1 MGVGA
6 AKKTRGTAKGISPE
20 QFRKAEEG
28 IGPVLGKKFSG
39 AWIAKNG
46 RDLLAQANVEY
57 AEWLENN
64 PPARNPVG
72 WLLNGAYWRAL
83 NLYDSERRKPREA
96 SLEAVFHIA
105 DESTP
110 SPEQQVLEEDRKRR
124 LQKALGH
131 LPQKECELL
140 SLVYYEGL
148 SIRAAGRKLGW
159 GKSAADRHHNAA
171 MEKMLAI
178 VGERKF
184 LSPAIL
190 GPLAWAVLDVPARG
204 PLRAAWHAALG
215 PLREAMALGADAAQ
229 AGAHRLAEPMRR
241 LSLLTEPGNATA
253 AGGGGRVLG
262 YCGVAAGTVICGLLG
277 SGVVGPGVSAL
288 PAAAPEAPRPR
299 AVEHRLTAS
308 PAAIAT
314 PKLSTPELPLPQ
326 PSAHSE
332 TPPQTEPVK
341 PTRRRAR
348 NPLYRAP
355 VASGHQSASEFG
367 DNNFAPAP
375 TPESAQPSE
384 APPESPPVPSPP
396 TGSKSSG
403 SSAASEF
410 GL

>member
-1 MGVGA
+1 
-6 AKKTRGTAKGISPE
+6 
-20 QFRKAEEG
+20 
-28 IGPVLGKKFSG
+28 
-39 AWIAKNG
+39 
-46 RDLLAQANVEY
+46 
-57 AEWLENN
+57 
-64 PPARNPVG
+64 VG

-83 NLYDSERRKPREA
+83 NLYASEQRKPRET
-96 SLEAVFHIA
+96 SLEAVFHLA
-105 DESTP
+105 DKSTP
-110 SPEQQVLEEDRKRR
+110 SPEQQALESERKQR
-124 LQKALGH
+124 LQKALSH

-140 SLVYYEGL
+140 SLIYYEGL

-190 GPLAWAVLDVPARG
+190 GPLAWAVLNAQARG
-204 PLRAAWHAALG
+204 PLRAAWNAALG
-215 PLREAMALGADAAQ
+215 PLREAMALGADAAH
-229 AGAHRLAEPMRR
+229 AGAHRLAEPMSR
-241 LSLLTEPGNATA
+241 LSPFTESGNAAA

-262 YCGVAAGTVICGLLG
+262 YCGVAAGAVVCGLLG
-277 SGVVGPGVSAL
+277 SGAIGPGVSAL
-288 PAAAPEAPRPR
+288 PADAPETAKPR
-299 AVEHRLTAS
+299 AMRHRLTAS
-308 PAAIAT
+308 PAPIAA

-326 PSAHSE
+326 PSAHPE
-332 TPPQTEPVK
+332 APPQTEPVQ

-355 VASGHQSASEFG
+355 VASGQQSASEFG
-367 DNNFAPAP
+367 DNNFVPGA

-384 APPESPPVPSPP
+384 APAESSQPSTPPS
-396 TGSKSSG
+396 GSKPSG